1 MNETV
6 LNTFLPAMLVIGA
19 ALRVLSNT
27 ELIRTENNLDSIGGF
42 LMFLFDRP
50 RPIHETVNSIQMT
63 ISS

>member
-42 LMFLFDRP
+42 LVFLSTGLFP
-50 RPIHETVNSIQMT
+50 FINK
-63 ISS
+63 